1 MACDGFLRTP
11 LPLRHSN
18 PCTCSSNGHD
28 RLAESL
34 TGCARGA
41 SHLPGSLKNS
51 AKTVRKQCEQGSFH
65 RGREGEF
72 ENADLPAARAALSGG
87 IMVLSTLPADPV
99 VAPPLPARLEGLKR
113 LAYNLYWTWHPRVIS
128 LFKRIDAHTWA
139 YARNPV
145 PVLRAKTDWS
155 DLLDNPEFLTEYGLV
170 LKDFDAYMAAAWDVA
185 APGDDDNWFGR
196 LQKSAPGQAKA
207 FTKPIAYFCAE
218 FGLHEHLQIYSGGL
232 GVLAG
237 DHLKTA
243 SDMNLPLVAIGLLYR
258 QGYFRQAIDA
268 EGLQEHGYPHIE
280 PEEMPLL
287 RVQDPQTG
295 RPLQVTVELPGR
307 DVHVAVWVARVGRV
321 PLLLLDTDLADNAA
335 ADRPITSQLYVRGRE
350 MRLHQELILGIGGG
364 RALKALSV
372 VPSAWHLNEGHS
384 AFMIVER
391 LRDQTLAGVPLE
403 QALEEIRKNAVF
415 TIHTPVSA
423 GNEKFDADLVRRLTT
438 RLFEGTNMDIERVLE
453 LGRGEHDDP
462 KVFDMTAFSLRM
474 SSSSNAVSHLHAATA
489 NSTWKHIMG
498 GREILGVT
506 NGVHMGT
513 WLGPRMRWLAED
525 VDVNLEDL
533 SNAHNSGALPKM
545 VANLDDTKLY
555 DGHQR
560 QKTELIY
567 FMRHRLR
574 KQLARHGEGPDT
586 LAEVDKFFEPSTLTL
601 GFARRFA
608 TYKRAHLLF
617 TDEERLARILWN
629 KERPVNIVFAGKAHP
644 ADRPGQKVIADLWQK
659 SRSDLFRGRVFVIED
674 YDMRVGRFLV
684 DGVDVWLNNPR
695 RPLEASGTSGMKASA
710 NGIPNLSILD
720 GWWDEGFDGAN
731 GWAIGAREQNADDA
745 VQDDADAL
753 SLYETLEREVV
764 PTYYDRDN
772 SGVSS
777 RWIVKMKAAMSSA
790 IWNFSTHRML
800 EEYFERVY
808 LPAARRG

>member
-1 MACDGFLRTP
+1 
-11 LPLRHSN
+11 
-18 PCTCSSNGHD
+18 
-28 RLAESL
+28 
-34 TGCARGA
+34 
-41 SHLPGSLKNS
+41 
-51 AKTVRKQCEQGSFH
+51 
-65 RGREGEF
+65 
-72 ENADLPAARAALSGG
+72 
-87 IMVLSTLPADPV
+87 MVLSTLPADPV
-99 VAPPLPARLEGLKR
+99 VAPPIPARLEGLKR

-128 LFKRIDAHTWA
+128 LFKRIDAHTWSQ
-139 YARNPV
+139 ARNPV

-170 LKDFDAYMAAAWDVA
+170 LKDFDEYMAAAWDVA
-185 APGDDDNWFGR
+185 VAENDDDNWFSR
-196 LQKSAPGQAKA
+196 LRQHAPAKA
-207 FTKPIAYFCAE
+207 EAFEKPIAYFCAE

-268 EGLQEHGYPHIE
+268 EGLQEHGYPHVE
-280 PEEMPLL
+280 PEHMPLL
-287 RVQDPQTG
+287 RVQDPKTG
-295 RPLQVTVELPGR
+295 RPLQVYVELPGR
-307 DVHVAVWVARVGRV
+307 KVQIAVWVARVGRV
-321 PLLLLDTDLADNAA
+321 PLLLLDTDIADNAA

-350 MRLHQELILGIGGG
+350 MRLHQELILGVGGA
-364 RALKALSV
+364 RALKALSIE
-372 VPSAWHLNEGHS
+372 PSAWHLNEGHS

-391 LRDQTLAGVPLE
+391 LRDQMKAGKPFN

-423 GNEKFDADLVRRLTT
+423 GNEKFDANLVRRLTAP
-438 RLFEGTNMDIERVLE
+438 LFVNTGMDVERVLE
-453 LGRGEHDDP
+453 LGRGEHADP
-462 KVFDMTAFSLRM
+462 NVFDMTAFSLRM
-474 SSSSNAVSHLHAATA
+474 SSVSNAVSQLHAATA

-506 NGVHMGT
+506 NGVHMGS
-513 WLGPRMRWLAED
+513 WLGPRLRWLAED

-533 SNAHNSGALPKM
+533 GKEQASGALPKM
-545 VANLDDTKLY
+545 VHDLDDNKLW

-560 QKTELIY
+560 QKTELFY
-567 FMRHRLR
+567 FMRNRLR

-586 LAEVDKFFEPSTLTL
+586 LGDVDKFFDPTTLTL

-659 SRSDLFRGRVFVIED
+659 SRHDRFRGRVFVIED

-695 RPLEASGTSGMKASA
+695 RPLEASGTSGMKAAA

-720 GWWDEGFDGAN
+720 GWWDEGFDGGN
-731 GWAIGAREQNADDA
+731 GWAIGNRDQNADDNL
-745 VQDDADAL
+745 QDTADAL

-764 PTYYDRDN
+764 PTYYDRDHQ
-772 SGVSS
+772 GLPA
-777 RWIVKMKAAMSSA
+777 RWIVKMRAAMSSA
-790 IWNFSTHRML
+790 IWKFSTHRML
-800 EEYFERVY
+800 EEYVERSY
-808 LPAARRG
+808 LPAARRR

>member
-1 MACDGFLRTP
+1 M
-11 LPLRHSN
+11 
-18 PCTCSSNGHD
+18 
-28 RLAESL
+28 
-34 TGCARGA
+34 
-41 SHLPGSLKNS
+41 
-51 AKTVRKQCEQGSFH
+51 
-65 RGREGEF
+65 
-72 ENADLPAARAALSGG
+72 
-87 IMVLSTLPADPV
+87 LSTLPADPV
-99 VAPPLPARLEGLKR
+99 IAPPIPARLEGLKR

-128 LFKRIDAHTWA
+128 LFKRIDAHTWSQ
-139 YARNPV
+139 ARNPV

-170 LKDFDAYMAAAWDVA
+170 LKAFDDYMAAAWDVA
-185 APGDDDNWFGR
+185 APGNADNWFGR
-196 LQKSAPGQAKA
+196 LQREAPAKSEAFAK
-207 FTKPIAYFCAE
+207 PVAYFCAE

-280 PEEMPLL
+280 PEHMPLL
-287 RVQDPQTG
+287 RVQDPKTG
-295 RPLQVTVELPGR
+295 RPLQVYVELPSR
-307 DVHVAVWVARVGRV
+307 KVQVAVWVARVGRV
-321 PLLLLDTDLADNAA
+321 PLLLLDTDIADNAA

-350 MRLHQELILGIGGG
+350 MRLHQELVLGVGGG
-364 RALKALSV
+364 RALKAIGV
-372 VPSAWHLNEGHS
+372 EPSAWHLNEGHS

-391 LRDQTLAGVPLE
+391 LRDQMKAGTPFTQGLD
-403 QALEEIRKNAVF
+403 AIRKNAVF

-423 GNEKFDADLVRRLTT
+423 GNEKFDANLVRRLTAPLMADT
-438 RLFEGTNMDIERVLE
+438 GMDVERVLE
-453 LGRGEHDDP
+453 LGRGEHADP
-462 KVFDMTAFSLRM
+462 NVFDMTAFSLRM
-474 SSSSNAVSHLHAATA
+474 SAVSNAVSQLHAATA
-489 NSTWKHIMG
+489 NGTWKHIMA

-506 NGVHMGT
+506 NGVHMGS
-513 WLGPRMRWLAED
+513 WLGPRLRWLAED

-533 SNAHNSGALPKM
+533 GKEHASGALAQM
-545 VANLDDTKLY
+545 VADLDDTKLF

-560 QKTELIY
+560 QKTELMY
-567 FMRHRLR
+567 FMRNRLR

-586 LAEVDKFFEPSTLTL
+586 LADVDKFFDSTTLTL

-659 SRSDLFRGRVFVIED
+659 SRSDRFRGRVFVIED

-695 RPLEASGTSGMKASA
+695 RPLEASGTSGMKAAA

-720 GWWDEGFDGAN
+720 GWWDEGFDGDN
-731 GWAIGAREQNADDA
+731 GWAIGNRDKNVDDN
-745 VQDDADAL
+745 VQDTADAL
-753 SLYETLEREVV
+753 SLYETLERDVV
-764 PTYYDRDN
+764 PTYYDRDHR
-772 SGVSS
+772 GLPS
-777 RWIVKMKAAMSSA
+777 RWIAKMRSAMSSA

-800 EEYFERVY
+800 EEYVERVY
-808 LPAARRG
+808 LPAARGRAV